1 MFLRCSYF
9 LAKSEADVLKN
20 GVRSTC
26 RRRPHLVYTIP
37 TFVLSPNST
46 GLNIWIGWNLGFR
59 GRVGFW
65 GNGRVGFWG
74 NGRVGFWGKGR
85 VGFWGKGRVGFWG
98 KG

>member
-59 GRVGFW
+59 GGVELG
-65 GNGRVGFWG
+65 GRDVTQSSLSVASHEKMPKHMFT
-74 NGRVGFWGKGR
+74 
-85 VGFWGKGRVGFWG
+85 
-98 KG
+98 